1 MRLAVQR
8 LFDTLA
14 NEEAR
19 LNALRDLRL
28 LNTPPS
34 ESYDRL
40 TRLASRLLGAPVST
54 VSLTDHD
61 RQWFKSRVGVD
72 VTEIPRE
79 QAPCS
84 YAIEGET
91 VFVVPDLAADPRF
104 VGSPLVQAGIR
115 FYAGAPLFTR
125 AGHGLGTICVLD
137 TVPREIDEDGRRV
150 LEDLAGMVM
159 SQVELQ
165 TMIGRVDPTTGLSN
179 QNQMFEDLED
189 LARCRPAD
197 EAAILL
203 AEIMPPDQ
211 AALTLRVLGSG
222 QVEALT
228 RMAMS
233 VVQGQAGNGARLY
246 QVGTMRCAV
255 LLDDGRTA
263 EPVARR
269 IIAALQE
276 PICCEGVP
284 ITPQPA
290 VGMHAFRPAAAA
302 PRDVFRRAL
311 NAADDARLAES
322 HLAGYSPA
330 HDERSARSF
339 AVLGSFG
346 AALEDSRQLSLVYQP
361 RVSLLS
367 RAMLGVEALLRWR
380 HPELGQVSPAEFVPL
395 VEQTALARSMTDWV
409 VATAMRQARVWKED
423 GLALVT
429 SINASALN
437 LEERD
442 FAARLLR
449 ATETAELQPGD
460 VELEFTESA
469 MARNTRRVV
478 EQLRELRDAGMG
490 IAIDDFGTGYSNL
503 SYIQTLPVSVLKIDQ
518 AFVRGL
524 DGSVK
529 DQLLVRTMITMGHD
543 LGHRIVAEGIE
554 TQGAFDMLRDWGCE
568 EGQGYLLSRPV
579 AADTIGAWRAPSRV
593 VVGADAGTPIPGR
606 SLAVDTVSSTRSEA
620 MMA

>member
-1 MRLAVQR
+1 MQR
-8 LFDTLA
+8 LFDTLG

-84 YAIEGET
+84 YAIEGEA

-137 TVPREIDEDGRRV
+137 TVPRQIDEDGRRV
-150 LEDLAGMVM
+150 LQDLAGLVM

-179 QNQMFEDLED
+179 QNQLFEDLEE
-189 LARCRPAD
+189 LARGGPDD

-203 AEIMPPDQ
+203 AEVLPPSQ

-228 RMAMS
+228 RAAIA
-233 VVQGQAGNGARLY
+233 VVQAQAGNGARLY
-246 QVGTMRCAV
+246 HVGPMRCAV
-255 LLDDGRTA
+255 LLEDARTA
-263 EPVARR
+263 GRVARR
-269 IIAALQE
+269 IIAALGE
-276 PICCEGVP
+276 PISCGSVP

-290 VGMHAFRPAAAA
+290 VGMHAFLPAATA

-322 HLAGYSPA
+322 GLAGYSPA
-330 HDERSARSF
+330 HDDRSARSF
-339 AVLGSFG
+339 AVLGAFG
-346 AALEDSRQLSLVYQP
+346 PALEDSNQLSLLYQP
-361 RVSLLS
+361 RVSLPS
-367 RAMLGVEALLRWR
+367 GSMVGVEALLRWR
-380 HPELGQVSPAEFVPL
+380 HPELGQVSPGEFVPL
-395 VEQTALARSMTDWV
+395 VEQTALARPMTGWV
-409 VATAMRQARVWKED
+409 VTAAMRQARRWKD
-423 GLALVT
+423 AGLTLVT

-442 FAARLLR
+442 FAVRLLR
-449 ATETAELQPGD
+449 ATEGAGLQPCD

-469 MARNTRRVV
+469 VARNTDRVV
-478 EQLRELRDAGMG
+478 AQLRALRDAGMG
-490 IAIDDFGTGYSNL
+490 VAIDDFGTGYSNL

-518 AFVRGL
+518 AFIRNL
-524 DGSVK
+524 DGSLR

-554 TQGAFDMLRDWGCE
+554 TQGALDMLRAWGCD

-579 AADTIGAWRAPSRV
+579 SAEAVGAWRAPPCAIVSV
-593 VVGADAGTPIPGR
+593 
-606 SLAVDTVSSTRSEA
+606 AVDDPVPDRRPVTEERWSARTKVA
-620 MMA
+620 MA

>member
-1 MRLAVQR
+1 MHR
-8 LFDTLA
+8 LFDSLA

-84 YAIEGET
+84 YAIEGEA

-104 VGSPLVQAGIR
+104 VGSPLVQAGFR

-125 AGHGLGTICVLD
+125 SGHGLGTICVVD

-165 TMIGRVDPTTGLSN
+165 STIGRVDPTTGLSN
-179 QNQMFEDLED
+179 QNQLFEDLED
-189 LARCRPAD
+189 LARSGPDD

-203 AEIMPPDQ
+203 AEVMPPAQ
-211 AALTLRVLGSG
+211 AALALRVLGSG
-222 QVEALT
+222 QLETLT
-228 RMAMS
+228 RAAIA
-233 VVQGQAGNGARLY
+233 VVQAHAGNGARLY
-246 QVGTMRCAV
+246 HVGAMRCAV
-255 LLDDGRTA
+255 LLEDAGTA
-263 EPVARR
+263 ERVAGR
-269 IIAALQE
+269 IIAALGE
-276 PICCEGVP
+276 PISCGGVP

-290 VGMHAFRPAAAA
+290 IGVHAFRPAAVA

-322 HLAGYSPA
+322 GLAGYSPV

-339 AVLGSFG
+339 AVLGAFG
-346 AALEDSRQLSLVYQP
+346 PALEDPDQLSLLYQP
-361 RVSLLS
+361 RVSLPS
-367 RAMLGVEALLRWR
+367 GSMVGVEALLRWR
-380 HPELGQVSPAEFVPL
+380 HPELGQVSPGEFVPL
-395 VEQTALARSMTDWV
+395 VEQTALARPMTGWV
-409 VATAMRQARVWKED
+409 VTAAMRQARRWKD
-423 GLALVT
+423 AGLALVT
-429 SINASALN
+429 SINVSALN

-442 FAARLLR
+442 FAVRLLR
-449 ATETAELQPGD
+449 ATERAGLQPCD

-469 MARNTRRVV
+469 VARNTERVV
-478 EQLRELRDAGMG
+478 AQLRALRDAGMG
-490 IAIDDFGTGYSNL
+490 VAIDDFGTGYSNL

-518 AFVRGL
+518 AFVRAL
-524 DGSVK
+524 ESSVK

-554 TQGAFDMLRDWGCE
+554 TQGAYDMLRAWGCD
-568 EGQGYLLSRPV
+568 EGQGYLLSRP
-579 AADTIGAWRAPSRV
+579 APADVIGAWQAPACAAMDAI
-593 VVGADAGTPIPGR
+593 ADDPTSDQ
-606 SLAVDTVSSTRSEA
+606 SLTVDEAWWTRPEVTA
-620 MMA
+620 A

>member
-1 MRLAVQR
+1 MQR
-8 LFDTLA
+8 LFDTLG

-34 ESYDRL
+34 EGYDRL

-84 YAIEGET
+84 YAIEGEA

-104 VGSPLVQAGIR
+104 IGSPLVQAGIR

-150 LEDLAGMVM
+150 LQDLAGLVM

-165 TMIGRVDPTTGLSN
+165 TTIGRVDPTTGLSN
-179 QNQMFEDLED
+179 QNQLFEDLED
-189 LARCRPAD
+189 LARGGRED
-197 EAAILL
+197 EVAILV
-203 AEIMPPDQ
+203 AEVLPPSQ

-228 RMAMS
+228 RAAIA
-233 VVQGQAGNGARLY
+233 VVQGHAGNGARLY
-246 QVGTMRCAV
+246 HVGAMRCAV
-255 LLDDGRTA
+255 LLEDAGTAGR
-263 EPVARR
+263 VARR
-269 IIAALQE
+269 IIAALGE
-276 PICCEGVP
+276 PISCGGVP
-284 ITPQPA
+284 ITLQPA
-290 VGMHAFRPAAAA
+290 VGMHAFLPAAMG

-311 NAADDARLAES
+311 NAADDARLVES
-322 HLAGYSPA
+322 GLAGYSPA

-339 AVLGSFG
+339 AVLGAFG
-346 AALEDSRQLSLVYQP
+346 PALEDSNQLSLLYQP
-361 RVSLLS
+361 RVSLPS
-367 RAMLGVEALLRWR
+367 GSMVGVEALLRWR
-380 HPELGQVSPAEFVPL
+380 HPELGQVSPGEFVPL
-395 VEQTALARSMTDWV
+395 VEQTALARPMTGWV
-409 VATAMRQARVWKED
+409 VTAAMRQARRWKD
-423 GLALVT
+423 AGLTLVT

-437 LEERD
+437 LDERD
-442 FAARLLR
+442 FAVRLLR
-449 ATETAELQPGD
+449 ATERAGLQPCD

-469 MARNTRRVV
+469 VARNTERVV
-478 EQLRELRDAGMG
+478 AQLRALRDAGMG
-490 IAIDDFGTGYSNL
+490 VAIDDFGTGYSNL

-518 AFVRGL
+518 AFVRNL
-524 DGSVK
+524 DGSLK

-543 LGHRIVAEGIE
+543 LGYRIVAEGIE
-554 TQGAFDMLRDWGCE
+554 TQGALDRLRSWGCD

-579 AADTIGAWRAPSRV
+579 AAEAIGAWRAPPGAV
-593 VVGADAGTPIPGR
+593 VSA
-606 SLAVDTVSSTRSEA
+606 AVDDLVPDRRPVTEERWSARTEMTIA
-620 MMA
+620 